1 MRIQRLLVFGI
12 ILTERVEGLIAQYE
26 PHQTVFVLLMQTGSD
41 RFKEPG
47 ATGQTVASLFVVT
60 IIRK

>member
-1 MRIQRLLVFGI
+1 MFGI